1 MIDNSYA
8 EHLVKRKQPAYW
20 LAVKAGMI
28 LLFILSLLLMARIP
42 FGFILPVAAAAGI
55 YLVFLN
61 GDIEYEYLYIDRQ
74 LTVDRIAGKSRR
86 RRAAEYD
93 MADVE
98 VIAPMGSDRMKE
110 FDRQVK
116 STVDFSSGA
125 DGARTYGIIHNRSGV
140 CTRIII
146 EPDERMIRLMK
157 QSLPR
162 KFFEY

>member
-42 FGFILPVAAAAGI
+42 FGFVLPVAAAAGI

-93 MADVE
+93 MADGLRPHEGVRPPGE
-98 VIAPMGSDRMKE
+98 EHRGFFLRCG
-110 FDRQVK
+110 R
-116 STVDFSSGA
+116 GA
-125 DGARTYGIIHNRSGV
+125 DLRHHS
-140 CTRIII
+140 
-146 EPDERMIRLMK
+146 
-157 QSLPR
+157 Q
-162 KFFEY
+162 

>member
-42 FGFILPVAAAAGI
+42 FGFVLPVAAAAGI

-98 VIAPMGSDRMKE
+98 VIAPMAVSY
-110 FDRQVK
+110 
-116 STVDFSSGA
+116 THL
-125 DGARTYGIIHNRSGV
+125 T
-140 CTRIII
+140 
-146 EPDERMIRLMK
+146 
-157 QSLPR
+157 LPTT
-162 KFFEY
+162 

>member
-1 MIDNSYA
+1 MDSFFRWRRQLGYT
-8 EHLVKRKQPAYW
+8 
-20 LAVKAGMI
+20 
-28 LLFILSLLLMARIP
+28 
-42 FGFILPVAAAAGI
+42 
-55 YLVFLN
+55 LVFLN

-98 VIAPMGSDRMKE
+98 AIAPMGSDRMKE

-125 DGARTYGIIHNRSGV
+125 DGAPCRY
-140 CTRIII
+140 
-146 EPDERMIRLMK
+146 DE
-157 QSLPR
+157 
-162 KFFEY
+162 